1 MSNDFIDRLA
11 RQMSRKDSLPAWMPR
26 APSLSLH
33 MGTLAA
39 VDNSTNTAHF
49 QFNDPSGLI
58 LPGVRVLQ
66 AYSVSNLPAV
76 GHTVW
81 VQRNGTDVMIVG
93 QHMIPTN
100 TITP

>member
-11 RQMSRKDSLPAWMPR
+11 RQVARSDSQPAYVPR
-26 APSLSLH
+26 APQLSLH
-33 MGTLAA
+33 MGTLTA

-66 AYSVSNLPAV
+66 AYSASNIASA
-76 GHTVW
+76 GDIVW
-81 VQRNGTDVMIVG
+81 GFHNGTDFMIAG
-93 QHMIPTN
+93 QHMVPTN
-100 TITP
+100 TVTP